1 MCVRVCAHVSPPV
14 FQTRKGQEIL
24 EGFSGGS
31 VVKTLPP
38 NAEDRGSIPDMGRSH
53 MPWSKQLSP
62 SISTTESV
70 LQSPGATATEASVPW
85 SLSATARGATARA
98 PRTATRE

>member
-1 MCVRVCAHVSPPV
+1 MRVSAHVSPPV

-24 EGFSGGS
+24 DGFSGGS
-31 VVKTLPP
+31 VVKNLPP

-53 MPWSKQLSP
+53 MPWSKQLRP
-62 SISTTESV
+62 SVSTTESV
-70 LQSPGATATEASVPW
+70 LQSPGTTATEARVPLSLSVP
-85 SLSATARGATARA
+85 ARGPTAGR